1 MGNAKS
7 SNYGLRARCL
17 LNHWAAGISALRD
30 VTTTAAAPEVRYP
43 PFPLHHFTLR
53 QFERSDALML
63 CDQLDVEPR
72 HGENRCQL
80 VVVS

>member
-17 LNHWAAGISALRD
+17 LNLWVAEISALRD
-30 VTTTAAAPEVRYP
+30 ATTAAAPEVRYP
-43 PFPLHHFTLR
+43 PFPLHRVALR
-53 QFERSDALML
+53 QFERNDALMV

-72 HGENRCQL
+72 HGESRCQHVATL
-80 VVVS
+80 